1 MNTPSFQE
9 DHISQVPALQLLQN
23 LGWRYLT
30 PAEADRLQQ
39 VVTSMQRGWTR
50 GTRFMARPARGGLST
65 LDPGLIVKP
74 PRGLEY
80 GYVPYVVQ
88 QSNAF

>member
-1 MNTPSFQE
+1 
-9 DHISQVPALQLLQN
+9 
-23 LGWRYLT
+23 
-30 PAEADRLQQ
+30 
-39 VVTSMQRGWTR
+39 MQRGWTR

-88 QSNAF
+88 QSNAL